1 MKSKKI
7 VLASRSPRRK
17 QMLDQIGLQFEIRE
31 SEYEEDMSAK
41 SDPYELVKFLALN
54 KARDV
59 AKHYDDTIII
69 GADTVVVLDNEVI
82 GKPKDREEIRGL
94 LRKFSG
100 REHKVISGFAVIDT
114 KNNIEVNDFGEASL
128 LFRDLTDEEIDDYIN
143 CGDPIDVAGG
153 YNMFAKAPV
162 FLESIRGD
170 FYSIIGL
177 PLNKIFVE
185 LRKLG
190 VKVL

>member
-1 MKSKKI
+1 
-7 VLASRSPRRK
+7 
-17 QMLDQIGLQFEIRE
+17 MLEQIGLKFEVRE
-31 SEYEEDMSAK
+31 SEYEEDMNAFK
-41 SDPYELVKFLALN
+41 DPHELVKFLALN

-59 AKHYDDTIII
+59 AQHYDNAIII
-69 GADTVVVLDNEVI
+69 GADSIVVLDDKFI
-82 GKPKDREEIRGL
+82 GKPKDREEIREL
-94 LRKFSG
+94 LRNFSG
-100 REHKVISGFAVIDT
+100 REHKVISGFAIIDT
-114 KNNIEVNDFGEASL
+114 KNRIEINDYGEADL

-162 FLESIRGD
+162 FLKSIKGD

-190 VKVL
+190 VKIF